1 MGGQGRRMFGCLG
14 EGCALSEVLG
24 TGVGWSGQGSVKN
37 SLGVQERGEKERAEE
52 CFQIYSE
59 GPN

>member
-1 MGGQGRRMFGCLG
+1 MFGCLG